1 MITGPIRCPPSLKAC
16 SGAAR
21 TPRQARFPAGERPS
35 PPPLDAPFPPTPR
48 QGSLEEKRRQK
59 LRRNGRGSLREEG
72 CHLRR
77 RGPPFRRPGLPG
89 PRPAAGT
96 DPPLTLRGPSAAGC
110 VRSADFQPQSWH
122 LLPQQMLA
130 WASNP
135 IMSIKRARLPQFLRT
150 PPGDKGHSLWVPC
163 SAALCPQCF
172 LEGRPSS
179 EPSRTGPEAPAPACP
194 PDTPQHRP
202 PSFSGS
208 LELVCPSMLPSSNLS
223 HLSRELI
230 FQEILSLQT
239 NSGIKRDNA

>member
-1 MITGPIRCPPSLKAC
+1 MEQQGHLARPGSQTERGRPRPLSTPPSPLPHARGLWRQSGIKSYEETGEGASGKKAVI
-16 SGAAR
+16 SGDAAR
-21 TPRQARFPAGERPS
+21 LSGGPASPALVRPPCRPR
-35 PPPLDAPFPPTPR
+35 
-48 QGSLEEKRRQK
+48 
-59 LRRNGRGSLREEG
+59 
-72 CHLRR
+72 
-77 RGPPFRRPGLPG
+77 
-89 PRPAAGT
+89 AAAVGT
-96 DPPLTLRGPSAAGC
+96 DPLLTLCGPSAAGC
-110 VRSADFQPQSWH
+110 VHSADFQPQSRH
-122 LLPQQMLA
+122 LLPWQMLA
-130 WASNP
+130 WASNF
-135 IMSIKRARLPQFLRT
+135 ITSIKRARLPQFLRT
-150 PPGDKGHSLWVPC
+150 TPGDKGHSLWVPC

-194 PDTPQHRP
+194 LDTPQHRP